1 MGLSVN
7 EFTYDGDDEFDL
19 NFALGYASQG
29 DVTCYKNGVTP
40 VDLDFDWLTSS
51 RVRLTPGQGLVNGDE
66 IVFRRTVSKRV
77 LPVDLTQPGN
87 ATRENL
93 ALLSKHVMFAL
104 HEVLD
109 ERSADYPTE
118 ILPLP
123 IELGGTGAT
132 NATSASTNLGVL
144 AGVNILAP
152 ENNLSDLDS
161 VETARVNLDLG
172 SVTGGVQDLT
182 VGGNFNNFGLRSG
195 WYYVPVGA
203 FGTFPVTGVAFFMD
217 ARRLG
222 FTSAEQIA
230 MVPGYGTYRRSY
242 ASSAWSAWVR
252 LVDWSQVENTLTNN
266 ATKLPTSA
274 AVHAAVAAVASENE
288 WTYLADVATTSGN
301 AIDLLGAIPNGA
313 REVQIALSLVGNA
326 GNTSALIQVGTGAVL
341 KTTGYDAGTSAG
353 TTGFGT
359 DVGLP
364 IFRNNASNTMT
375 GVIEMSRWGGNTW
388 RAFGSVRLITTYPVF
403 SNGEVTLSGEL
414 NSIRLTTV
422 SGTTAFNGG
431 TLRVRYR

>member
-19 NFALGYASQG
+19 NFALGYASQS
-29 DVTCYKNGVTP
+29 DVTCYKKGVTP

-66 IVFRRTVSKRV
+66 IVFRRTVSKRA

-109 ERSADYPTE
+109 ERSADYPAE

-132 NATSASTNLGVL
+132 NATGASTNLGVL

-152 ENNLSDLDS
+152 ENNLSDLAS
-161 VETARVNLDLG
+161 AATARVNLELG
-172 SVTGGVQDLT
+172 SVTGGVNDLT
-182 VGGNFNNFGLRSG
+182 TSGNFDNFDLSSG

-203 FGTFPVTGVAFFMD
+203 FGTFPVPGVAFFMD
-217 ARRLG
+217 ARRGG
-222 FTSAEQIA
+222 FQSAEQIA

-242 ASSAWSAWVR
+242 ATSAWSAWVR
-252 LVDWSQVENTLTNN
+252 LVDWSQVEDTLTND
-266 ATKLPTSA
+266 AAKLPTSA
-274 AVHAAVAAVASENE
+274 AVHAAVNAAASAKE
-288 WTYLADVATTSGN
+288 WTYLADVPTASGN
-301 AIDLLGAIPNGA
+301 TIDLLGGIPNGA

-326 GNTSALIQVGTGAVL
+326 GDTAALIQVGTGSAIQA
-341 KTTGYDAGTSAG
+341 TGYDAGTSAG
-353 TTGFGT
+353 SDGFGS
-359 DVGLP
+359 DVGFP
-364 IFRNNASNTMT
+364 IFRNRSDHTMT
-375 GVIEMSRWGGNTW
+375 GVVEMSRWGGNTW
-388 RAFGSVRLITTYPVF
+388 RAFGAVKRRNTLPAF

-422 SGTTAFNGG
+422 RGTDAFNGG